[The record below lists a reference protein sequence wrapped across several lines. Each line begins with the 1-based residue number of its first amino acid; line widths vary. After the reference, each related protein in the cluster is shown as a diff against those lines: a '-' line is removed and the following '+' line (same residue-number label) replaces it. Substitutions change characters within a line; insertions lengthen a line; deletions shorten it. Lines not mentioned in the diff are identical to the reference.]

1 MTSLPTLSPNDHVDG
16 FKDDILAK
24 LTLAVGKDPEHAI
37 PRDWLIATSLAV
49 RDRLAL
55 KWMESTRRIYEREEK
70 RVYYLS
76 MEFLIGRL
84 LIDSLSNLGL
94 HETCEAALAELGQ
107 SLDELRELE
116 PDAALGN
123 GGLGRLAACFLESM
137 GSVGVAG
144 FGYGIRYDHGL
155 FRQAFDDGVQI
166 EKPEDWLSFGNPWQ
180 FERPEV
186 VYEINFGGAVDA
198 MDSGD
203 GVATRDGVDR
213 VATRDSGQEGRRSVW
228 HPAQRVLAVAFD
240 TPIAGWEGRRVNT
253 LRLWSAR
260 SPDLMRLE
268 EFNRGDYLGALT
280 DQAEAES
287 ISRVLY
293 PDDSTEIG
301 QELRV
306 KQEYF
311 FTSASLQDLI
321 RRHLDQYP
329 DLTNLADKAAI
340 QLNDT
345 HPALAVPELMRLLVD
360 EHAMSWKQAWEIT
373 RACIAYTN
381 HTLMPEALESWPV
394 TLIERLLPRHMQI
407 INMLHADQMQ
417 ELKANGADDETQRT
431 VSVIDDRDGHR
442 VRMGHLAFLG
452 SHHVNGVSAL
462 HSELMKE
469 TVFRALHQQFPERI
483 VNQTNGIT
491 PRRWLQQCNPGLAA
505 LVTET
510 IGDRW
515 IGDLPALEALAP
527 MADDAAFRERFAA
540 VKQAN
545 KQALA
550 EVIADEIGLAVDPS
564 AMFDVQIKRIHEYKR
579 QLLNILETVALASAI
594 RAHPE
599 RDWQPRVK
607 IFGGKAAASYHVAKL
622 IIKLINDVAKVI
634 NHDPVIGDRLKV
646 ALLPNYRVS
655 LAEKIIP
662 SADLSEQ
669 ISTAGMEASG
679 TGNMKFALNGA
690 LTIGTLDGANVE
702 IKEHVGDDNI
712 VIFGRTA
719 DEVLEIRRTGY
730 DAAKAVEASPAL
742 REVLD
747 EVRIGVFSP
756 DDPNRFKP
764 LIDGLLEHDYFL
776 VTADF
781 DAYADAQREVDLRYG
796 QPEQWYRQAILN
808 TAHAGWF
815 SSDRTIRGYARDIW
829 GVPAEEA

>member
-1 MTSLPTLSPNDHVDG
+1 MTSLPTLSTNDDADG
-16 FKDDILAK
+16 FKNDILAK

-37 PRDWLIATSLAV
+37 PRDWLVATSLAV

-55 KWMESTRRIYEREEK
+55 RWMESTRQIYKDEEK

-84 LIDSLSNLGL
+84 LIDSLTNLGL
-94 HETCEAALAELGQ
+94 RKTCETALADLGQ
-107 SLDELRELE
+107 SLDELKELE
-116 PDAALGN
+116 HDAALGN

-186 VYEINFGGAVDA
+186 VYEVGYG
-198 MDSGD
+198 
-203 GVATRDGVDR
+203 GVAAGNS
-213 VATRDSGQEGRRSVW
+213 VAGAATSSRRASW
-228 HPAQRVLAVAFD
+228 KPATKVLAVAFD

-268 EFNRGDYLGALT
+268 EFNRGDYLGALK

-329 DLTNLADKAAI
+329 DLTNLSDKAAI

-360 EHAMSWKQAWEIT
+360 EHALSWDQAWTIT
-373 RACIAYTN
+373 QGCIAYTN

-394 TLIERLLPRHMQI
+394 ALIERLLPRHMQI
-407 INMLHADQMQ
+407 INLLHADQMKG
-417 ELKANGADDETQRT
+417 LKAKGVDKVTMSE
-431 VSVIDDRDGHR
+431 VSLIDDGHR
-442 VRMGHLAFLG
+442 VRMGNIAFLG

-469 TVFRALHQQFPERI
+469 TVFRSLHQQFPERI

-491 PRRWLQQCNPGLAA
+491 PRRWLLQCNPGLAS
-505 LVTET
+505 LVTEA

-515 IGDLPALEALAP
+515 IGDLPALETLAP
-527 MADDAAFRERFAA
+527 MADDASFRERFAA
-540 VKQAN
+540 IKRAN
-545 KQALA
+545 KEALA
-550 EVIADEIGLAVDPS
+550 EVIAAEIDLKVDPS

-579 QLLNILETVALASAI
+579 QLLNILETVALANEI
-594 RAHPE
+594 RARPTA
-599 RDWQPRVK
+599 DWQPRVK
-607 IFGGKAAASYHVAKL
+607 IFGGKAAASYHMAKL
-622 IIKLINDVAKVI
+622 IIKLINDVAKMI
-634 NHDPVIGDRLKV
+634 NNDPVIGDRLKV
-646 ALLPNYRVS
+646 AFLPNYRVS

-662 SADLSEQ
+662 ASDLSEQ

-702 IKEHVGDDNI
+702 IKEHVGADNI
-712 VIFGRTA
+712 VIFGLTA
-719 DEVLEIRRTGY
+719 DEVLEIRKTGY
-730 DAAKAVEASPAL
+730 DTAKTLKTSSAL
-742 REVLD
+742 RETLD
-747 EVRIGVFSP
+747 QIEAGVFSP
-756 DDPNRFKP
+756 DEPDRFKP
-764 LIDGLLEHDYFL
+764 LIDGLIKNDYFL

-781 DAYADAQREVDLRYG
+781 DAYAEAQREVDRRYG
-796 QPEQWYRQAILN
+796 QPDQWYRQVVLN

-829 GVPAEEA
+829 GVPAKQA

>member
-1 MTSLPTLSPNDHVDG
+1 MTPLPKMPPEGDTDA
-16 FKDDILAK
+16 FKADILAK
-24 LTLAVGKDPEHAI
+24 LISAVGKDPEHASA
-37 PRDWLIATSLAV
+37 RDWLIATSLTV
-49 RDRLAL
+49 RDRLTL
-55 KWMESTRRIYEREEK
+55 RWMESTREIYADEEK

-84 LIDSLSNLGL
+84 LIDSLANLGL
-94 HETCEAALAELGQ
+94 LETCEEALAEHGQ
-107 SLDELRELE
+107 SLDELKELE

-137 GSVGVAG
+137 GTVGVAG

-155 FRQAFDDGVQI
+155 FRQAFDDGFQI

-186 VYEINFGGAVDA
+186 VYEIGYG
-198 MDSGD
+198 
-203 GVATRDGVDR
+203 GVAAGNSVDKS
-213 VATRDSGQEGRRSVW
+213 DEPRRARW
-228 HPAQRVLAVAFD
+228 HPAKKVLAVAFD
-240 TPIAGWEGRRVNT
+240 TPIAGWKGRRVNT

-268 EFNRGDYLGALT
+268 EFNRGDYLGALA

-293 PDDSTEIG
+293 PDDSSEIG
-301 QELRV
+301 EELRV
-306 KQEYF
+306 RQEYF

-360 EHAMSWKQAWEIT
+360 EHAMSWEDAWKVT

-394 TLIERLLPRHMQI
+394 ALIERLLPRHMQI
-407 INMLHADQMQ
+407 INALHADQMQ
-417 ELKANGADDETQRT
+417 ALSDKGVTDEKILQA
-431 VSVIDDRDGHR
+431 VSVIDDRGDHR

-462 HSELMKE
+462 HGELMRE
-469 TVFRALHQQFPERI
+469 TVFADLHRLFPERI
-483 VNQTNGIT
+483 GHQTNGIT
-491 PRRWLQQCNPGLAA
+491 PRRWLLQCNPGLAA

-527 MADDAAFRERFAA
+527 MADDPAFRERYAD
-540 VKQAN
+540 VKRAN
-545 KQALA
+545 KRTLA
-550 EVIADEIGLAVDPS
+550 AVIADEIGLTVDPS

-579 QLLNILETVALASAI
+579 QLLNILETVALANAI

-599 RDWQPRVK
+599 RGWQPRVK
-607 IFGGKAAASYHVAKL
+607 IFGGKAAGSYHVAKM

-634 NHDPVIGDRLKV
+634 NNDLLIGDRLKV
-646 ALLPNYRVS
+646 AFLPNYRVS

-662 SADLSEQ
+662 AADLSEQ

-712 VIFGRTA
+712 VIFGLTA
-719 DEVLEIRRTGY
+719 DEVLETRRVGY
-730 DAAKAVEASPAL
+730 DVAKTVRATPAL
-742 REVLD
+742 REVLN
-747 EVRIGVFSP
+747 EIRAGVFSP
-756 DDPNRFKP
+756 DDPDRFKP
-764 LIDGLLEHDYFL
+764 LVDGLLQHDYFL

-781 DAYADAQREVDLRYG
+781 DAYAEAQREIDRRYARS
-796 QPEQWYRQAILN
+796 EDWYRQAILN

-815 SSDRTIRGYARDIW
+815 SSDRTIRGYAQNIW
-829 GVPAEEA
+829 NVPAKEADP

>member
-1 MTSLPTLSPNDHVDG
+1 MIPLPAMPPLGDHEAL
-16 FKDDILAK
+16 KRDILAK
-24 LTLAVGKDPEHAI
+24 LTLAVGKDPMHAS
-37 PRDWLIATSLAV
+37 PRDWLVATSLAV

-55 KWMESTRRIYEREEK
+55 RWMESTRQIYADEEK

-76 MEFLIGRL
+76 MEFLLGRL
-84 LIDSLSNLGL
+84 LIDNLTNLGL
-94 HETCEAALAELGQ
+94 RETCDAALAKLGQ
-107 SLDELRELE
+107 SLDELKELE

-137 GSVGVAG
+137 GSVGIAG

-155 FRQAFDDGVQI
+155 FRQAFDSGNQI

-186 VYEINFGGAVDA
+186 IYEIGYGGVTEGDSVDKPRHA
-198 MDSGD
+198 
-203 GVATRDGVDR
+203 RWLPKR
-213 VATRDSGQEGRRSVW
+213 
-228 HPAQRVLAVAFD
+228 RVLAVAFD
-240 TPIAGWEGRRVNT
+240 TPIAGWKGRRVNT

-268 EFNRGDYLGALT
+268 EFNRGDYLGALA

-293 PDDSTEIG
+293 PDDSTELG

-329 DLTNLADKAAI
+329 DLSNLQDKAAI

-360 EHAMSWKQAWEIT
+360 EHATPWEEAWKIT
-373 RACIAYTN
+373 RGCIAYTN

-394 TLIERLLPRHMQI
+394 ALIERLLPRHMQI
-407 INMLHADQMQ
+407 INALHADQMHTLNTNKIDQ
-417 ELKANGADDETQRT
+417 ETMTE
-431 VSVIDDRDGHR
+431 VSLIDQESHR

-452 SHHVNGVSAL
+452 SHRVNGVSAL
-462 HSELMKE
+462 HSGLMKE

-483 VNQTNGIT
+483 INQTNGIT
-491 PRRWLQQCNPGLAA
+491 PRRWLLQCNPGLAA
-505 LVTET
+505 LITEA

-515 IGDLPALEALAP
+515 VGDLPALEALAP
-527 MADDAAFRERFAA
+527 MADDAAFRERFAN
-540 VKQAN
+540 VKKIN

-550 EVIADEIGLAVDPS
+550 EVIESDIGLRVDPT

-579 QLLNILETVALASAI
+579 QLLNILGTVALANEI
-594 RAHPE
+594 RTRPKAG
-599 RDWQPRVK
+599 WQPRVK
-607 IFGGKAAASYHVAKL
+607 IFGGKAAASYHMAKM

-634 NHDPVIGDRLKV
+634 NNDPVIGDRLKV
-646 ALLPNYRVS
+646 AFLPNYRVS

-662 SADLSEQ
+662 AADLSEQ

-702 IKEHVGDDNI
+702 IKERVGDDNI
-712 VIFGRTA
+712 FIFGLTA
-719 DEVLEIRRTGY
+719 DEVLDTRRCGY
-730 DAAKAVEASPAL
+730 DAAKKIATIPAL

-747 EVRIGVFSP
+747 EVGNGVFSP
-756 DDPNRFKP
+756 DDPDRFKP
-764 LIDGLLEHDYFL
+764 LVNGLMQHDYFL

-781 DAYADAQREVDLRYG
+781 EAYAKAQREADRRFSRSD
-796 QPEQWYRQAILN
+796 QWYRQAVLN
-808 TAHAGWF
+808 TARAGWF
-815 SSDRTIRGYARDIW
+815 SSDRTIRGYAHDIW
-829 GVPAEEA
+829 GVPAEGR

>member
-1 MTSLPTLSPNDHVDG
+1 MTSLPTLSPSDHADG

-55 KWMESTRRIYEREEK
+55 QWMESTRRIYKGEEK
-70 RVYYLS
+70 RVYYFS

-84 LIDSLSNLGL
+84 LIDSLTNLGL
-94 HETCEAALAELGQ
+94 RETCEQALSDLGQ
-107 SLDELRELE
+107 SLDELKELE
-116 PDAALGN
+116 HDAALGN

-186 VYEINFGGAVDA
+186 AYEIGFGGIAAGNSV
-198 MDSGD
+198 GK
-203 GVATRDGVDR
+203 
-213 VATRDSGQEGRRSVW
+213 QRRARW
-228 HPAQRVLAVAFD
+228 RPAKKVLAVAFD
-240 TPIAGWEGRRVNT
+240 TPIAGWQGRRVNT

-260 SPDLMRLE
+260 SPDLMRLK

-311 FTSASLQDLI
+311 FTSASIQDLI
-321 RRHLDQYP
+321 RRHLHQYP
-329 DLTNLADKAAI
+329 NLTNLPDKAAI

-360 EHAMSWKQAWEIT
+360 EHALSWKDAWEIT
-373 RACIAYTN
+373 RGCIAYTN

-394 TLIERLLPRHMQI
+394 TVIERLLPRHMQI
-407 INMLHADQMQ
+407 ISALHADQMQ
-417 ELKANGADDETQRT
+417 ALRAKNVDEKTLSE
-431 VSVIDDRDGHR
+431 VSLIDDRDGHR
-442 VRMGHLAFLG
+442 VRMGNLAFLG

-469 TVFRALHQQFPERI
+469 TVFRALHQQFPGRI

-491 PRRWLQQCNPGLAA
+491 PRRWLLQCNPGLAA
-505 LVTET
+505 LVTES

-515 IGDLPALEALAP
+515 IGDLPALEALSP
-527 MADDAAFRERFAA
+527 MADDAAFRERYAA

-545 KQALA
+545 KRALA
-550 EVIADEIGLAVDPS
+550 KVIEAEIGLTVDPS

-599 RDWQPRVK
+599 RNWQPRVK
-607 IFGGKAAASYHVAKL
+607 IFGGKAAASYHMAKL
-622 IIKLINDVAKVI
+622 IIKLINDVATVI
-634 NHDPVIGDRLKV
+634 NRDPVIGDRLKV
-646 ALLPNYRVS
+646 AFLPNYRVS

-662 SADLSEQ
+662 AADLSEQ

-679 TGNMKFALNGA
+679 TGNMKLALNGA

-702 IKEHVGDDNI
+702 IKEHVGDENI
-712 VIFGRTA
+712 VIFGLTA
-719 DEVLEIRRTGY
+719 EEVLKIREIGH
-730 DAAKAVEASPAL
+730 DATKTVKSSPIL

-747 EVRIGVFSP
+747 EVRTGVFSP
-756 DDPNRFKP
+756 DNRDRFKP
-764 LIDGLLEHDYFL
+764 LVDSLLKHDHFL

-781 DAYADAQREVDLRYG
+781 DAYAEAQREVDLRYG
-796 QPEQWYRQAILN
+796 QPGPWYRQAILN

-829 GVPAEEA
+829 GVPADEA

>member
-1 MTSLPTLSPNDHVDG
+1 MTPLPKMPPEGDTDA
-16 FKDDILAK
+16 FKADILAK
-24 LTLAVGKDPEHAI
+24 LISAVGKDPEHASA
-37 PRDWLIATSLAV
+37 RDWLIATSLTV
-49 RDRLAL
+49 RDRLTL
-55 KWMESTRRIYEREEK
+55 RWMESTREIYADEEK

-84 LIDSLSNLGL
+84 LIDSLANLGL
-94 HETCEAALAELGQ
+94 LETCEEALAEHGQ
-107 SLDELRELE
+107 SLDELKELE

-155 FRQAFDDGVQI
+155 FRQAFDDGFQI

-186 VYEINFGGAVDA
+186 VYEIGYG
-198 MDSGD
+198 
-203 GVATRDGVDR
+203 GVAAGNSVDKS
-213 VATRDSGQEGRRSVW
+213 DEPRRARW
-228 HPAQRVLAVAFD
+228 HPAKKVLAVAFD
-240 TPIAGWEGRRVNT
+240 TPIAGWKGRRVNT

-268 EFNRGDYLGALT
+268 EFNRGDYLGALA

-293 PDDSTEIG
+293 PDDSSEIG
-301 QELRV
+301 EELRV
-306 KQEYF
+306 RQEYF

-360 EHAMSWKQAWEIT
+360 EHAMSWEDAWKVT

-394 TLIERLLPRHMQI
+394 ALIERLLPRHMQI
-407 INMLHADQMQ
+407 INALHADQMQ
-417 ELKANGADDETQRT
+417 ALSDKGVTDEKILQA
-431 VSVIDDRDGHR
+431 VSVIDDRGDHR

-462 HSELMKE
+462 HGELMRE
-469 TVFRALHQQFPERI
+469 TVFADLHRLFPERI
-483 VNQTNGIT
+483 GHQTNGIT
-491 PRRWLQQCNPGLAA
+491 PRRWLLQCNPGLAA

-527 MADDAAFRERFAA
+527 MADDPAFRERYAD
-540 VKQAN
+540 VKRAN
-545 KQALA
+545 KRTLA
-550 EVIADEIGLAVDPS
+550 AVIADEIGLTVDPS

-579 QLLNILETVALASAI
+579 QLLNILETVALANAI

-599 RDWQPRVK
+599 RGWQPRVK
-607 IFGGKAAASYHVAKL
+607 IFGGKAAGSYHVAKM

-634 NHDPVIGDRLKV
+634 NNDLLIGDRLKV
-646 ALLPNYRVS
+646 AFLPNYRVS

-662 SADLSEQ
+662 AADLSEQ

-712 VIFGRTA
+712 VIFGLTA
-719 DEVLEIRRTGY
+719 DEVLETRRVGY
-730 DAAKAVEASPAL
+730 DVAKTVRATPAL
-742 REVLD
+742 REVLN
-747 EVRIGVFSP
+747 EIRAGVFSP
-756 DDPNRFKP
+756 DDPDRFKP
-764 LIDGLLEHDYFL
+764 LVDGLLQHDYFL

-781 DAYADAQREVDLRYG
+781 DAYAEAQREIDRRYARS
-796 QPEQWYRQAILN
+796 EDWYRQAILN

-815 SSDRTIRGYARDIW
+815 SSDRTIRGYAQNIW
-829 GVPAEEA
+829 NVPAKEADP

>member
-1 MTSLPTLSPNDHVDG
+1 MTSLPTLSPNGHVDG

-24 LTLAVGKDPEHAI
+24 LISAVGKDPEHAS
-37 PRDWLIATSLAV
+37 PRDWLVATSLAV

-55 KWMESTRRIYEREEK
+55 RWMESTRRIYAGEEK

-84 LIDSLSNLGL
+84 LIDSLTNLGL
-94 HETCEAALAELGQ
+94 RETCEAALADLGQ
-107 SLDELRELE
+107 SLDELKELE

-155 FRQAFDDGVQI
+155 FRQAFDNGVQI
-166 EKPEDWLSFGNPWQ
+166 EKPEDWLTFGNPWQ

-186 VYEINFGGAVDA
+186 VYEIAFGGSVDA
-198 MDSGD
+198 IDSVD
-203 GVATRDGVDR
+203 G
-213 VATRDSGQEGRRSVW
+213 SEPSSRRARW
-228 HPAQRVLAVAFD
+228 HPAKRVLAVAFD

-329 DLTNLADKAAI
+329 DLTSLPDKAAI

-360 EHAMSWKQAWEIT
+360 NHAMSWKDAWRIT
-373 RACIAYTN
+373 KGCIAYTN

-394 TLIERLLPRHMQI
+394 SLIERLLPRHMQI
-407 INMLHADQMQ
+407 ISALHADQMQ
-417 ELKANGADDETQRT
+417 ALKAENIDEKTMSE
-431 VSVIDDRDGHR
+431 VSLIDDRNGRR

-469 TVFRALHQQFPERI
+469 TVFKALHRQFPERI

-491 PRRWLQQCNPGLAA
+491 PRRWLLQCNPGLAS
-505 LVTET
+505 LVTES

-515 IGDLPALEALAP
+515 VGDLPALEALAP
-527 MADDAAFRERFAA
+527 MADDAAFRERFAS
-540 VKQAN
+540 VKRAN
-545 KQALA
+545 KEALA
-550 EVIADEIGLAVDPS
+550 KVIADEIGLKVDPG

-579 QLLNILETVALASAI
+579 QLLNILETVALAGAI
-594 RAHPE
+594 RVHPE

-607 IFGGKAAASYHVAKL
+607 IFGGKAAASYHMAKL
-622 IIKLINDVAKVI
+622 IIKLINDAAKVI
-634 NHDPVIGDRLKV
+634 NNDPVIGDRLKV
-646 ALLPNYRVS
+646 AFLPNYRVS

-662 SADLSEQ
+662 ATDLSEQ

-712 VIFGRTA
+712 VIFGLTA
-719 DEVLEIRRTGY
+719 DQVLETRRAGY
-730 DAAKAVEASPAL
+730 DAAKVVEASPPL
-742 REVLD
+742 RETLD
-747 EVRIGVFSP
+747 EVRTGVFSP
-756 DDPNRFKP
+756 DDPDRFRP
-764 LIDGLLEHDYFL
+764 LVDGLLQHDYFL

-781 DAYADAQREVDLRYG
+781 DAYATAQREVDRRYG
-796 QPEQWYRQAILN
+796 EPDRWYRQAILN

-829 GVPAEEA
+829 GIQVEGD